1 MSDESLIETLRI
13 AAQEQDNIALAMLL
27 QIAADRIE
35 QLTKEG

>member
-1 MSDESLIETLRI
+1 MSDESLIQTLQI
-13 AAQEQDNIALAMLL
+13 AAQEQDNIALSMLL